1 MKNKL
6 YVGNLPFSADDSSI
20 KELFSKSGTVT
31 SASVIHDKETGRSKG
46 FGFIE
51 MSSEQEAATAIENLN
66 GKELEGRAL
75 KVNLAKP
82 KEERSTQSRW

>member
-6 YVGNLPFSADDSSI
+6 YVGNLPFSVDDSSI
-20 KELFSKSGTVT
+20 KELFSKSGTAT
-31 SASVIHDKETGRSKG
+31 SAFVIHDKETGRSKG
-46 FGFIE
+46 FGFVE

-66 GKELEGRAL
+66 GKELEDRML

-82 KEERSTQSRW
+82 KEDRST